1 MYKMKIDLLA
11 HCDNGQHMKN
21 MITYDQKETKQQIKK
36 KESDSMEILELLQW
50 ENEHKGTTYYEEGED
65 FEECEKKLRVII

>member
-1 MYKMKIDLLA
+1 
-11 HCDNGQHMKN
+11 
-21 MITYDQKETKQQIKK
+21 MIRKKQNNKLK

-65 FEECEKKLRVII
+65 FEECEKN